1 MCRMF
6 ECSTRVRLSFSGGPH
21 APVNMADSME
31 NVGSLTVSG
40 SKEVMELPENLKAL
54 QKLDVRNIVQR
65 SKCAISCI
73 FSHRHS
79 LLPYYSPCLQEHV
92 AAREAKPSFGAALV
106 SSVHDYETHY
116 MILICFL
123 L

>member
-1 MCRMF
+1 MCRMY
-6 ECSTRVRLSFSGGPH
+6 ERSTRVRLSFSGGPH

-54 QKLDVRNIVQR
+54 QKLDVQNIVQR

-73 FSHRHS
+73 VFPPTFTSPI
-79 LLPYYSPCLQEHV
+79 LLTMFTG
-92 AAREAKPSFGAALV
+92 ARG
-106 SSVHDYETHY
+106 
-116 MILICFL
+116 C
-123 L
+123 